1 MNESKHPD
9 NRFVGY
15 EYKEIT
21 VDRSLEGIYADGY
34 ANFGWKL
41 DGTDTASRSQPAD
54 SVHMRFKRDRKIVN
68 KAELTRLQRQFEACA
83 QEIASMERNKTSAA
97 VIAAFTAGL
106 IGTVFLGGSVFA
118 YLGGLLPFSI
128 VLAVPGFLGWIL
140 PYFLYCRVR
149 RSRTEALTPLIEQKY
164 DEIYSVCEKASGLL
178 A

>member
-1 MNESKHPD
+1 
-9 NRFVGY
+9 
-15 EYKEIT
+15 
-21 VDRSLEGIYADGY
+21 
-34 ANFGWKL
+34 
-41 DGTDTASRSQPAD
+41 
-54 SVHMRFKRDRKIVN
+54 
-68 KAELTRLQRQFEACA
+68 
-83 QEIASMERNKTSAA
+83 MERNKTSAA